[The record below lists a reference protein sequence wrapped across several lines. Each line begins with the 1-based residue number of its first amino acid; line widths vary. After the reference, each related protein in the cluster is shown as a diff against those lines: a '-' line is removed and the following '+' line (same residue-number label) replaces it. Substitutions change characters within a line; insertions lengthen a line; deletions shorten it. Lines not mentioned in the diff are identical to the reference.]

1 MLIIGK
7 IKIYVAKLTN
17 KKKKGVSNS
26 KKNILKFTEIGAYT
40 CFQTK
45 FIGILCKKMYLCGM
59 IKTLAISLPML
70 VCIFWS
76 VLLLLDWWEQRTQA
90 KARMVVFMV
99 VAAILYGCHF
109 IFFNHLYG
117 WMPVTDVI
125 YCMTNLSVFPLYYL
139 YIKEVT
145 EEHSRKHW
153 QVTLLI
159 PALLAGLTTG
169 ALYLFMDE
177 PEEQLFIEKF
187 LYQGTTEGLCGLTMI
202 QAIVHICIKIIFALQ
217 IPPILVKG
225 IKKIKRY
232 DKMVETNYADTDL
245 RKMHMAKS
253 ILALFIVA
261 SIISFTANI
270 MGKEYFDK
278 APWLVLIPAAT
289 FFTLLFLLGY
299 AGHKQ
304 NFTIQ
309 CLILET
315 TNDIELPT
323 GTEDVTTEMQ
333 EEEVN
338 EEVTEAT
345 EKTNE
350 AIEAAEEEKQGDRIE
365 RLRKKIIETIDTE
378 RLFLQQDLKIND
390 IAKLLHTNRD
400 YIYQAINVRMGM
412 SFSEYINRL
421 RVDYAAQL
429 MEKNPKMPTNEVA
442 FRSGFSSLASFY
454 RNFKAYKDCPPLTYK
469 KESTSQ
475 D

>member
-1 MLIIGK
+1 
-7 IKIYVAKLTN
+7 
-17 KKKKGVSNS
+17 
-26 KKNILKFTEIGAYT
+26 
-40 CFQTK
+40 
-45 FIGILCKKMYLCGM
+45 
-59 IKTLAISLPML
+59 
-70 VCIFWS
+70 
-76 VLLLLDWWEQRTQA
+76 
-90 KARMVVFMV
+90 
-99 VAAILYGCHF
+99 
-109 IFFNHLYG
+109 
-117 WMPVTDVI
+117 MPVTDVI

-187 LYQGTTEGLCGLTMI
+187 LYQGTTDGLCGLTMI

-323 GTEDVTTEMQ
+323 STEDVTTEMQ
-333 EEEVN
+333 EEE
-338 EEVTEAT
+338 
-345 EKTNE
+345 
-350 AIEAAEEEKQGDRIE
+350 
-365 RLRKKIIETIDTE
+365 
-378 RLFLQQDLKIND
+378 
-390 IAKLLHTNRD
+390 
-400 YIYQAINVRMGM
+400 
-412 SFSEYINRL
+412 S
-421 RVDYAAQL
+421 
-429 MEKNPKMPTNEVA
+429 
-442 FRSGFSSLASFY
+442 
-454 RNFKAYKDCPPLTYK
+454 
-469 KESTSQ
+469 
-475 D
+475 

>member
-1 MLIIGK
+1 
-7 IKIYVAKLTN
+7 
-17 KKKKGVSNS
+17 
-26 KKNILKFTEIGAYT
+26 
-40 CFQTK
+40 
-45 FIGILCKKMYLCGM
+45 MYLCGM
-59 IKTLAISLPML
+59 IKTLVISLPML
-70 VCIFWS
+70 ICIFWS

-90 KARMVVFMV
+90 KARMAVFMV
-99 VAAILYGCHF
+99 VAALLYGCHF

-125 YCMTNLSVFPLYYL
+125 YCMANLSVFPLYYL

-145 EEHSRKHW
+145 DEQKRRHW

-159 PALLAGLTTG
+159 PALLAGMATG
-169 ALYLFMDE
+169 TLYLLMDTQ
-177 PEEQLFIEKF
+177 EEQLFIEKF
-187 LYQGTTEGLCGLTMI
+187 LYQGTTDGLCGLAMT

-270 MGKEYFDK
+270 LGREYFDT

-299 AGHKQ
+299 AGHRQ

-309 CLILET
+309 CLMLET
-315 TNDIELPT
+315 ANDVDLITN
-323 GTEDVTTEMQ
+323 TEDFTTEMQ
-333 EEEVN
+333 EEEVD
-338 EEVTEAT
+338 EEVTET
-345 EKTNE
+345 TVETNE
-350 AIEAAEEEKQGDRIE
+350 AIKAEEEQEDRIE
-365 RLRKKIIETIDTE
+365 RLKKKIIEAIETE

-400 YIYQAINVRMGM
+400 YIYQAINIRMRM

-429 MEKNPKMPTNEVA
+429 IEKNPKMPTNEVA

>member
-1 MLIIGK
+1 
-7 IKIYVAKLTN
+7 
-17 KKKKGVSNS
+17 
-26 KKNILKFTEIGAYT
+26 
-40 CFQTK
+40 
-45 FIGILCKKMYLCGM
+45 
-59 IKTLAISLPML
+59 
-70 VCIFWS
+70 
-76 VLLLLDWWEQRTQA
+76 
-90 KARMVVFMV
+90 
-99 VAAILYGCHF
+99 
-109 IFFNHLYG
+109 
-117 WMPVTDVI
+117 
-125 YCMTNLSVFPLYYL
+125 
-139 YIKEVT
+139 
-145 EEHSRKHW
+145 
-153 QVTLLI
+153 
-159 PALLAGLTTG
+159 
-169 ALYLFMDE
+169 
-177 PEEQLFIEKF
+177 
-187 LYQGTTEGLCGLTMI
+187 MI

-270 MGKEYFDK
+270 LGKEYFDT

-323 GTEDVTTEMQ
+323 GTEDVTTEVH
-333 EEEVN
+333 EEEVV
-338 EEVTEAT
+338 EKEVTEAT